1 MHPLRTEGAEE
12 DAGVDR
18 YMLRHNIS
26 AEPGTEE
33 LGRQYEA
40 FIADIKWWYEVLRKH
55 LG

>member
-1 MHPLRTEGAEE
+1 
-12 DAGVDR
+12 
-18 YMLRHNIS
+18 MLRHNIS

-33 LGRQYEA
+33 LDRQKEELDRQYEA